1 MIGKSYIYNR
11 EVIMETKSNDLEY
24 LFLKNKDEIINKLN
38 KGIDIVIRKN
48 KDNYVIY
55 SNLIKKLK

>member
-1 MIGKSYIYNR
+1 
-11 EVIMETKSNDLEY
+11 METKSNDLEY

-48 KDNYVIY
+48 NYVIY
-55 SNLIKKLK
+55 SNLIKKIK

>member
-1 MIGKSYIYNR
+1 
-11 EVIMETKSNDLEY
+11 METKSNDLEY

-55 SNLIKKLK
+55 SNLIKKIK

>member
-1 MIGKSYIYNR
+1 
-11 EVIMETKSNDLEY
+11 METKSNDLEY

-48 KDNYVIY
+48 RDNYVIY
-55 SNLIKKLK
+55 SNLIKKIK

>member
-1 MIGKSYIYNR
+1 
-11 EVIMETKSNDLEY
+11 METKSNDLEF

>member
-1 MIGKSYIYNR
+1 
-11 EVIMETKSNDLEY
+11 METKSNDLEF

-55 SNLIKKLK
+55 SNLIKKIK

>member
-1 MIGKSYIYNR
+1 
-11 EVIMETKSNDLEY
+11 METKSNDLEY
-24 LFLKNKDEIINKLN
+24 LFLKNKNEIINKLN

>member
-1 MIGKSYIYNR
+1 
-11 EVIMETKSNDLEY
+11 METKSNDLEY
-24 LFLKNKDEIINKLN
+24 LFLKNQDEIINKLN

-48 KDNYVIY
+48 RDNYVIY

>member
-1 MIGKSYIYNR
+1 
-11 EVIMETKSNDLEY
+11 METKSNDLEY